1 MFAKI
6 FTDSNAGCRMGETII
21 RNNFEIGP
29 QGLAIHDGKN
39 LHLTLSQTS
48 NLNVK
53 ELRLLSKEMN
63 NHTTLN
69 NLNKTVKLKL

>member
-1 MFAKI
+1 M
-6 FTDSNAGCRMGETII
+6 DETII

-29 QGLAIHDGKN
+29 QDLAIHNGKKF
-39 LHLTLSQTS
+39 TLSQTS
-48 NLNVK
+48 NFNVK
-53 ELRLLSKEMN
+53 ELRLLSKETN